1 MTGQHLENFQNLRAM
16 LKQVATDMNCNVVSH
31 RTSRASSIYFEL
43 IPDGCAY
50 GPQIRINDAQ
60 IRDGRFMDQFLS
72 EQPLLLTKKIKERMQ
87 LQEDM
92 KDSD

>member
-16 LKQVATDMNCNVVSH
+16 LKQVATETDCNVVSH

-60 IRDGRFMDQFLS
+60 IRDGRFMDTFLR
-72 EQPLLLTKKIKERMQ
+72 EQPALLTKKIKDRLQ
-87 LQEDM
+87 LQEEK
-92 KDSD
+92 KDD